1 VNPRTMTRP
10 VWLGTMRLIHDL
22 TALELLAREP
32 RCHGYALLETRLG
45 PETTRLAL
53 AAAGGLQ
60 PVRVPRTVAP

>member
-1 VNPRTMTRP
+1 
-10 VWLGTMRLIHDL
+10 MRLIHDL